1 MLKYNTIRQVALMYY
16 VLYNPMSNKGLSN
29 KEVEKLVN
37 QLSKEDEVVMVNILE
52 IHGSERNFIAKVK
65 PEEKVVICGGDGTVN
80 RFLNTLMDFEYDCR
94 LFVFQ
99 CGSGN
104 DLARE
109 YDKQKMFEITDLA
122 HRLPYAIINGQK
134 KVVFINGIGMGFDA
148 VVCAKKEEAYKN
160 GVKKGYTSIVM
171 ETFKEYE
178 RYSVDLEIDGKD
190 YHFDDVWCFVVNHG
204 KYFGGGMKIAPK
216 ADRYD
221 GLLDFCIVHGL
232 SKGKFLTLFPTIF
245 LGTHIKHEDY
255 VTYIQCK
262 SVKVKQIG
270 ASILQADGEVSYDVN
285 TLEVGI

>member
-1 MLKYNTIRQVALMYY
+1 MYY

-29 KEVEKLVN
+29 KEVEKLVK
-37 QLSKEDEVVMVNILE
+37 QLETEDQVSMVNILE
-52 IHGSERNFIAKVK
+52 IHNSEREFISKIK
-65 PEEKVVICGGDGTVN
+65 EDEKVVICGGDGTVN
-80 RFLNTLMDFEYDCR
+80 RFLNAIIDLEYNCR

-109 YDKQKMFEITDLA
+109 FDKQKMFEITDLA
-122 HRLPYAIINGQK
+122 HNLPYAVINGEK
-134 KVVFINGIGMGFDA
+134 KLVFINGIGMGFDA
-148 VVCAKKEEAYKN
+148 VVCAKKEEAYRN

-178 RYSVDLEIDGKD
+178 KYSVDLEIDGKD

-204 KYFGGGMKIAPK
+204 KYFGGGMKITPK

-221 GLLDFCIVHGL
+221 GMLDFCIVHSL
-232 SKGKFLTLFPTIF
+232 SKGKFLTVFPTIF
-245 LGTHIKHEDY
+245 LGTHIKLENY

-262 SVKVKQIG
+262 SLKVKQIG
-270 ASILQADGEVSYDVN
+270 ANILQADGEVSYDVN
-285 TLEVGI
+285 SLEVYA

>member
-1 MLKYNTIRQVALMYY
+1 MYY

-37 QLSKEDEVVMVNILE
+37 QLKKDEEVEMVNVLE
-52 IHGSERNFIAKVK
+52 INGQEKEFITKVK
-65 PEEKVVICGGDGTVN
+65 PEQKVVICGGDGTVN
-80 RFLNTLMDFEYDCR
+80 RFLNKISKYGFDCR

-109 YDKQKMFEITDLA
+109 FDKQKMFEITDLA
-122 HRLPYAIINGQK
+122 HNLPYAIINGEK
-134 KVVFINGIGMGFDA
+134 KKVFINGIGMGFDA
-148 VVCAKKEEAYKN
+148 VVCAKKEEAYRN

-178 RYSVDLEIDGKD
+178 KYSIDLEIDGKD

-216 ADRYD
+216 ADRLD
-221 GLLDFCIVHGL
+221 GKLDFCIVHSL
-232 SKGKFLTLFPTIF
+232 SKAKFVSVFPTIF
-245 LGTHIKHEDY
+245 LGTHIKLEDY
-255 VTYIQCK
+255 VTYIQCEH
-262 SVKVKQIG
+262 VKVKQIG
-270 ASILQADGEVSYDVN
+270 ADILQADGEVSYNVKS
-285 TLEVGI
+285 LEVYA

>member
-1 MLKYNTIRQVALMYY
+1 MYY

-37 QLSKEDEVVMVNILE
+37 QLSKEDEVVMVSVLE
-52 IHGSERNFIAKVK
+52 VHGSEREFISKVK
-65 PEEKVVICGGDGTVN
+65 QEEKVVICGGDGTVN
-80 RFLNTLMDFEYDCR
+80 RFLNALIDFEFNCR

-109 YDKQKMFEITDLA
+109 FEKQKMFEITNLV
-122 HRLPYAIINGQK
+122 HRLPHAIINGEK
-134 KVVFINGIGMGFDA
+134 KIVFINGIGMGFDA
-148 VVCAKKEEAYKN
+148 VVCAKKEEAYKS

-171 ETFKEYE
+171 ETFKEYD
-178 RYSVDLEIDGKD
+178 RYSCDLEIDGKD

-221 GLLDFCIVHGL
+221 DLLDFCIIHGL
-232 SKGKFLTLFPTIF
+232 SKAKFLTLFPTIF
-245 LGTHIKHEDY
+245 MGTHIKHEDY

-262 SVKVKQIG
+262 NLKVKKIG
-270 ASILQADGEVSYDVN
+270 AHILQADGEVSYDIN
-285 TLEVGI
+285 SLEVNV

>member
-1 MLKYNTIRQVALMYY
+1 MYY

-37 QLSKEDEVVMVNILE
+37 QLSQEEEVVMVNILE
-52 IHGSERNFIAKVK
+52 IQSSQKEFISKVK
-65 PEEKVVICGGDGTVN
+65 PDEKVVICGGDGTVN
-80 RFLNTLMDFEYDCR
+80 RFLNSLIDFEYNCR

-109 YDKQKMFEITDLA
+109 FEKQKMFEITDLA
-122 HRLPYAIINGQK
+122 HNLPYAIINGEK
-134 KVVFINGIGMGFDA
+134 KVAFINGIGMGFDA
-148 VVCAKKEEAYKN
+148 VVCAKKEEAYKS

-178 RYSVDLEIDGKD
+178 RYAVDLEIDGKD
-190 YHFDDVWCFVVNHG
+190 YHFDDVWCFVINHG
-204 KYFGGGMKIAPK
+204 KYFGGGMKIAPN
-216 ADRYD
+216 ADRFD

-262 SVKVKQIG
+262 NVKVKKIG
-270 ASILQADGEVSYDVN
+270 ANILQADGEVSYGVN

>member
-1 MLKYNTIRQVALMYY
+1 MYY

-37 QLSKEDEVVMVNILE
+37 QLKKEDEVEMVNILE
-52 IHGSERNFIAKVK
+52 IHGSQIEFMSKVK

-80 RFLNTLMDFEYDCR
+80 RFLNSLIGCEIKCR

-109 YDKQKMFEITDLA
+109 FDKQKMFEITDLA
-122 HRLPYAIINGQK
+122 NRLPYAIINGEQK
-134 KVVFINGIGMGFDA
+134 LVFINGIGMGFDA

-160 GVKKGYTSIVM
+160 GVKKGYTTMVM

-178 RYSVDLEIDGKD
+178 KYSVDLEIDGKD

-221 GLLDFCIVHGL
+221 DVIDFCIVHGL
-232 SKGKFLTLFPTIF
+232 SKARFLSLFPTIF
-245 LGTHIKHEDY
+245 MGSHIKHEDV

-262 SVKVKQIG
+262 HVKVKQIG
-270 ASILQADGEVSYDVN
+270 ADILQADGEVSYGVK
-285 TLEVGI
+285 TLEVFA